1 MYRRTVVPSSDRPVR
16 TSREKRRK
24 PLLSLSTP
32 RASSLRALLRAYPRT
47 ATFALIVLAVALSTN
62 VLLAA
67 RWWRYRSEISRLRE
81 GMTDAEKRRADM
93 LLESDQNRFAVMVEL
108 IRRQARGDKE
118 LHVSITVD
126 SGRMYLEREGIVLR
140 DMAVEIG
147 PDRVVGEPPDTV
159 QLVAPRGQ
167 RTVEQIVRATDEWEV
182 PEWVFKDRGLPVPE
196 NRRMK
201 GVLGRVGI
209 VLNGGTV
216 IYAIPQSGP
225 LADTSYVLPASIRA
239 SAEDL
244 RAIAEN
250 VTRGMS
256 VYFY

>member
-1 MYRRTVVPSSDRPVR
+1 VS
-16 TSREKRRK
+16 TSRG
-24 PLLSLSTP
+24 
-32 RASSLRALLRAYPRT
+32 SSLRALLRAYPRT
-47 ATFALIVLAVALSTN
+47 ATLAIVVLLIALATN
-62 VLLAA
+62 AMLAA
-67 RWWRYRSEISRLRE
+67 RWWRYRSEIVRLRE

-140 DMAVEIG
+140 DMPVEVG

-159 QLVAPRGQ
+159 HLVAPRGQ
-167 RTVEQIVRATDEWEV
+167 RTVERILRATDEWEI
-182 PEWVFKDRGLPVPE
+182 PAWVYRDRGLPVPE
-196 NRRMK
+196 NRRLK
-201 GVLGRVGI
+201 GALGRVGI

-216 IYAIPQSGP
+216 IYVLPQSGP
-225 LADTSYVLPASIRA
+225 LADTAYVLPASVRA
-239 SAEDL
+239 SDEDL

-250 VTRGMS
+250 VTRGMA